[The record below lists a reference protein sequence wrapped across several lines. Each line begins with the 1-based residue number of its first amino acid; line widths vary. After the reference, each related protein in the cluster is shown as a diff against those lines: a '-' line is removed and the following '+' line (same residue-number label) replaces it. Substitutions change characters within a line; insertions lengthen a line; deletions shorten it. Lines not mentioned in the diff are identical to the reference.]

1 MVLRLQRAAAYIIIL
16 GIAIYLWIV
25 AENFQYERV
34 PGRIGPDAWPK
45 IVLVLLMATCLWQ
58 IGRVVIFGAQPAPPE
73 EADEEAPIVPPDA
86 GNFVYLAWIGIAIT
100 AVYAYVM
107 PLLGFFV
114 ATAIFIAAIA
124 AIAGRYRKPV
134 PLIVT
139 SIVAPVVLMFVF
151 MRIVYISLPL
161 GRGAF
166 KDLSLILLKVLG
178 VH

>member
-16 GIAIYLWIV
+16 GVAIYFWIV

-45 IVLVLLMATCLWQ
+45 IVLVLMIATCLWQ
-58 IGRVVIFGAQPAPPE
+58 IARVVIFGAQPVPAD

-86 GNFVYLAWIGIAIT
+86 GNFVHLAWIGIAIT
-100 AVYAYVM
+100 AAYAYLM
-107 PLLGFFV
+107 PLVGFFASTV
-114 ATAIFIAAIA
+114 LFIAVIA
-124 AIAGRYRKPV
+124 AVAGRFRKPV

-139 SIVAPVVLMFVF
+139 SFVAPIVLMFVF
-151 MRIVYISLPL
+151 MRIVYIALPL

-166 KDLSLILLKVLG
+166 KELSLVLLKVLG